1 MFANAVDALNAGV
14 DALGDLDWTA
24 MPVRERLAAA
34 EALETAARRL
44 RAASGAALASVA
56 GEGTEAFGGRPHT
69 VIADRLRISPA
80 AARRRLREAALVAP
94 RATLTGQPVP
104 PILGRPPPAG
114 MPGCWIPSM

>member
-56 GEGTEAFGGRPHT
+56 GEGTETLGGRPHT
-69 VIADRLRISPA
+69 VIADPLRRGAGCGKPPWW
-80 AARRRLREAALVAP
+80 P
-94 RATLTGQPVP
+94 RGP
-104 PILGRPPPAG
+104 P
-114 MPGCWIPSM
+114 